1 MECQQLQKQ
10 SLLHR
15 IEAMPGPHR
24 RRGQTQIVGLE
35 LPFLPFA
42 ATAVWEPA
50 HLLIPDVA
58 AHRRAAN
65 VWNASSST
73 FALLSIFPRL
83 LTLVG
88 SESNLANE

>member
-35 LPFLPFA
+35 PPFLPFA
-42 ATAVWEPA
+42 ATAVWEPV

-58 AHRRAAN
+58 AHKK
-65 VWNASSST
+65 SSKCLEC
-73 FALLSIFPRL
+73 FQIHLCPFVHLSQIPDTSGFR
-83 LTLVG
+83 V
-88 SESNLANE
+88 